1 MEIVAHRTSRSGK
14 TFAPDLPP
22 NLLKKLSS
30 LLGSNFRNK
39 GELVDTLLNE
49 VKIINKK
56 TISNKIN
63 SFLKYTKNQ
72 IKFELAVE
80 CLLIYKV

>member
-49 VKIINKK
+49 VKII
-56 TISNKIN
+56 T
-63 SFLKYTKNQ
+63 
-72 IKFELAVE
+72 
-80 CLLIYKV
+80 YK